1 MPGIERRRAAN
12 RADVAL
18 RVLIPDP
25 LFADRREAGRRL
37 AAALEGER
45 GPALVVVGLARGGVE
60 TAAEVARTLAAPLDV
75 VAVRKV
81 GHPLQP
87 EYGIGAVTPGDGV
100 YVRAHDD
107 LTDEQVAAAV
117 ERAKVKAAL
126 LDERLHAD
134 HPPLD
139 LVGKT
144 VVVVDDGLATGA
156 TMVAALRWARAAG
169 AARVVAAVP
178 VAAAESLALVMREAD
193 EIRCLYVPEHF
204 FAVGAWYGS
213 FEQVDDE
220 AVVRLLDENRRARE
234 LPAPRPATAQRP

>member
-1 MPGIERRRAAN
+1 
-12 RADVAL
+12 
-18 RVLIPDP
+18 LIPDA
-25 LFADRREAGRRL
+25 LFADRRDAGRRL

-60 TAAEVARTLAAPLDV
+60 TAAEVARALEAPLDV

-100 YVRAHDD
+100 YVRAHDG

-117 ERAKVKAAL
+117 EQAEAKATL
-126 LDERLHAD
+126 LDRRLHAE
-134 HPPLD
+134 HAALD
-139 LVGKT
+139 LAGKT
-144 VVVVDDGLATGA
+144 VAVVDDGLATGA
-156 TMVAALRWARAAG
+156 TMIAALRWARATG
-169 AARVVAAVP
+169 ATRVVAAVP

-193 EIRCLYVPEHF
+193 EVRCLYAPEHF

-213 FEQVDDE
+213 FDQVTDE
-220 AVVRLLDENRRARE
+220 AVVGLLAENRRERVPQSPLLVAGK
-234 LPAPRPATAQRP
+234 AP